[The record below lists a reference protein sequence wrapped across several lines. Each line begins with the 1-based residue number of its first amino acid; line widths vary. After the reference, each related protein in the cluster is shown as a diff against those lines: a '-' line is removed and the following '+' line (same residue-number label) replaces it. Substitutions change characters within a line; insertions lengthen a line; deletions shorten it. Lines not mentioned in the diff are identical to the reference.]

1 MAIRRYTFR
10 LYPNKTQERELFAAR
25 RLHGYL
31 YNACIAHRRFEWKK
45 NQKTVDY
52 FQQQNCLPAFK
63 KEWIEFAHL
72 HSQALQSTVKRVDLA
87 YNSFFKGLRGL
98 PKFKPIRN
106 YSGWTYSSKSGW
118 KAKTNGKHGT
128 VTLNDLGVTLKMRGR
143 AKCWDIPTT
152 LTVVYKPG
160 KKQWFASFTVN
171 IEVQPSM
178 FGSDS
183 ELKYES
189 IVAFDLGTATAIT
202 CFDGK
207 KFEEISNPRFTQVAE
222 NKVKQESKKLRR
234 KRAPNR
240 NEGMRDAVA
249 SPVVDRRRSAH
260 SCCASNRWK
269 KTRRQVSKLQRKVA
283 LQRADWQHKVTSDI
297 ASRHDIGVTEKLNTK
312 GLTSKAKKGSKR
324 KRQKAGLNKSILS
337 VGFGTLNKMIAYKIE
352 AKGGLL
358 LQVNTR
364 KVKPSQR
371 CPKCGTVH
379 KDWANLSNR
388 YHICTTCNFEVER
401 DKGSVLVMYNVAT
414 HAGACR
420 LSEGKSR
427 LSRAWQQGC
436 GTHLSDSGCLSSTSL
451 SSKALLRS
459 RVCFANLDAKRPQ
472 HTGSMKQ
479 LGQMKRQKSRL
490 GSEKLETP
498 TSSVS

>member
-45 NQKTVDY
+45 NKKTVDY

-63 KEWIEFAHL
+63 KDWVEFAYL

-87 YNSFFKGLRGL
+87 YNSFLKGLGGL
-98 PKFKPIRN
+98 PKFKSIRF

-118 KAKTNGKHGT
+118 KANTNGKHGS
-128 VTLNDLGVTLKMRGR
+128 VTLNDLGVTIKMRGQVKSWR
-143 AKCWDIPTT
+143 TPTT
-152 LTVVYKPG
+152 LTIIYKPS
-160 KKQWFASFTVN
+160 KNQWFASFTCDISV
-171 IEVQPSM
+171 EESK
-178 FGSDS
+178 FGSTSD
-183 ELKYES
+183 LKYES

-202 CFDGK
+202 CFNGK
-207 KFEEISNPRFTQVAE
+207 NFEEISNPRFTKVAE
-222 NKVKQESKKLRR
+222 EKVKQESKKLRR

-240 NEGMRDAVA
+240 KKGIKAAECSAPHALEATSRDW
-249 SPVVDRRRSAH
+249 R
-260 SCCASNRWK
+260 ASNRWRK
-269 KTRRQVSKLQRKVA
+269 ARRKVSKLQRKVA

-312 GLTSKAKKGSKR
+312 AMTRKAKKGSKR
-324 KRQKAGLNKSILS
+324 KKQKKGLNKSMLS
-337 VGFGTLNKMIAYKIE
+337 VGFGTLNNMIAYKIE

-358 LQVNTR
+358 LQLNTKR
-364 KVKPSQR
+364 VKPSQR
-371 CPKCGTVH
+371 CPECGTIH

-388 YHICTTCNFEVER
+388 YHICNACDFEIER
-401 DKGSVLVMYNVAT
+401 DRGSVLVMYNVA
-414 HAGACR
+414 
-420 LSEGKSR
+420 LNQ
-427 LSRAWQQGC
+427 QQGC

-451 SSKALLRS
+451 TSKR
-459 RVCFANLDAKRPQ
+459 K

-479 LGQMKRQKSRL
+479 LGQLKRQKSRL
-490 GSEKLETP
+490 STEELETP

>member
-1 MAIRRYTFR
+1 MALRRHTFR
-10 LYPNKTQERELFAAR
+10 LYPNKTQEKELFAAR
-25 RLHGYL
+25 RLHCYL

-63 KEWIEFAHL
+63 KEWVEFAYL

-98 PKFKPIRN
+98 PKFKSIRFF
-106 YSGWTYSSKSGW
+106 SGWTYSSTSGW
-118 KAKTNGKHGT
+118 KAFTNGKHGA
-128 VTLNDLGVTLKMRGR
+128 VTLNDLGITLKMRGK
-143 AKCWDIPTT
+143 AKSWDNPTT
-152 LTVVYKPG
+152 LTIVYKPS
-160 KKQWFASFTVN
+160 KKQWFASFTCNVSV
-171 IEVQPSM
+171 ESAK
-178 FGSDS
+178 FGSVSD
-183 ELKYES
+183 LKYES

-207 KFEEISNPRFTQVAE
+207 EFEEISNPRFTQVAE

-240 NEGMRDAVA
+240 KKGIKAAECSAPHALEATSRDW
-249 SPVVDRRRSAH
+249 R
-260 SCCASNRWK
+260 ASNRWK
-269 KTRRQVSKLQRKVA
+269 KARRRVSKLQRKVA
-283 LQRADWQHKVTSDI
+283 LQRTDWQHKVTSDI
-297 ASRHDIGVTEKLNTK
+297 ASRHDIGVTEKLDTR
-312 GLTSKAKKGSKR
+312 GMTRKAKKGTKR

-358 LQVNTR
+358 LQLNTR

-371 CPKCGTVH
+371 CPQCGTVH
-379 KDWANLSNR
+379 KDWADLSNR
-388 YHICTTCNFEVER
+388 YHICNSCNFEIER
-401 DKGSVLVMYNVAT
+401 DRGSVLVMYNVAT
-414 HAGACR
+414 NQ
-420 LSEGKSR
+420 
-427 LSRAWQQGC
+427 QQGC

-451 SSKALLRS
+451 TSKR
-459 RVCFANLDAKRPQ
+459 K

-490 GSEKLETP
+490 STEKLETP

>member
-1 MAIRRYTFR
+1 MALRRYTFR

-63 KEWIEFAHL
+63 KEWVEFAHL

-98 PKFKPIRN
+98 PNFKSIRN

-118 KAKTNGKHGT
+118 KTSTNGKHGT
-128 VTLNDLGVTLKMRGR
+128 VTLNDLGITLKMRGQ
-143 AKCWDIPTT
+143 AKSWCTPTT
-152 LTVVYKPG
+152 LTIVYKPR
-160 KKQWFASFTVN
+160 KKQWFASFTCNVSVK
-171 IEVQPSM
+171 EAK
-178 FGSDS
+178 FGSVSD
-183 ELKYES
+183 LKYES

-202 CFDGK
+202 CFDGI

-222 NKVKQESKKLRR
+222 EKVKQESKKLRR

-240 NEGMRDAVA
+240 KKGIK
-249 SPVVDRRRSAH
+249 
-260 SCCASNRWK
+260 ASNRWK
-269 KTRRQVSKLQRKVA
+269 KARRRVSKLQRKVA
-283 LQRADWQHKVTSDI
+283 LQRADWQHKITSDI

-312 GLTSKAKKGSKR
+312 GLTRKAGGNAASQAAYSTPVRRAKKRCDPASSHDARERAPRQGGKR
-324 KRQKAGLNKSILS
+324 KKQKAGLNKSILS
-337 VGFGTLNKMIAYKIE
+337 VGFSTLNQMIAYKIE

-358 LQVNTR
+358 LQLNTR
-364 KVKPSQR
+364 RVKPSQR
-371 CPKCGTVH
+371 CPKCGIVH
-379 KDWANLSNR
+379 KNWADLSNR
-388 YHICTTCNFEVER
+388 YHVCDNCTFEIER

-414 HAGACR
+414 NQ
-420 LSEGKSR
+420 
-427 LSRAWQQGC
+427 QQGC
-436 GTHLSDSGCLSSTSL
+436 GTHLLDSGCLSSTSL
-451 SSKALLRS
+451 TSKR
-459 RVCFANLDAKRPQ
+459 K

-490 GSEKLETP
+490 SAEELETP
-498 TSSVS
+498 TSASAKLG

>member
-1 MAIRRYTFR
+1 MAIRRHTFR

-25 RLHGYL
+25 RLHSYL
-31 YNACIAHRRFEWKK
+31 YNACIAHRRFEWKS

-63 KEWIEFAHL
+63 KEWVEFAYL

-87 YNSFFKGLRGL
+87 YNSFLKGLRGL
-98 PKFKPIRN
+98 PKFKSIRF

-118 KAKTNGKHGT
+118 KPNTNGKNGS
-128 VTLNDLGVTLKMRGR
+128 VTLNDLGITLKMRGK
-143 AKCWDIPTT
+143 AKSWDTPTT
-152 LTVVYKPG
+152 LTIIYKPS
-160 KKQWFASFTVN
+160 KKQWFASFTCN
-171 IEVQPSM
+171 ISVESES
-178 FGSDS
+178 FGSTSD
-183 ELKYES
+183 LKYES

-207 KFEEISNPRFTQVAE
+207 EFEEISNPRFTQVAE

-234 KRAPNR
+234 KRAPCAGAGSGEPR
-240 NEGMRDAVA
+240 LREAKSARSSVRRCKATSADS
-249 SPVVDRRRSAH
+249 SPRKKGIK
-260 SCCASNRWK
+260 ASNRWK
-269 KTRRQVSKLQRKVA
+269 KARRQISKLQRKAA

-312 GLTSKAKKGSKR
+312 NMTRKAKKGSKR
-324 KRQKAGLNKSILS
+324 KKQKTGLNKSILS

-358 LQVNTR
+358 LQLNTKR
-364 KVKPSQR
+364 VKPSQR

-379 KDWANLSNR
+379 KNWADLSNR
-388 YHICTTCNFEVER
+388 YHICDNCSFEIER
-401 DKGSVLVMYNVAT
+401 DRGSVLVMYNVAT
-414 HAGACR
+414 NQ
-420 LSEGKSR
+420 
-427 LSRAWQQGC
+427 QQGC

-451 SSKALLRS
+451 TSSRK
-459 RVCFANLDAKRPQ
+459 

-479 LGQMKRQKSRL
+479 LGQMKRQKSQL
-490 GSEKLETP
+490 STKELETP
-498 TSSVS
+498 TSANAKLG